1 MERKIKS
8 NYKISELAEED
19 MLAIFLTGMENFG
32 IKRAKQY
39 YLAIE
44 DIFNQLE
51 NFPDMGKSRDEL
63 FPGALSFSAGSH
75 IILITE
81 YIEMNLLKNANKNNL
96 LRLMGKQLPSNPQ

>member
-19 MLAIFLTGMENFG
+19 LLAIFLSGMENFG

-44 DIFNQLE
+44 DVFNQLA

-63 FPGALSFSAGSH
+63 FPGTLSFSAGSH
-75 IILITE
+75 IVFYRKTTNQIQVARVLHKRMD
-81 YIEMNLLKNANKNNL
+81 YGKYFNK
-96 LRLMGKQLPSNPQ
+96 SDI